1 MANFIGYKLFI
12 DMRKLFVSIAAAL
25 MLGFSAMADEGM
37 WMLPLL
43 QKLNAGAMKDLGCRL
58 TPDQIYSVNH
68 SSLKDAIV
76 IFGGGCTGEM
86 ISDKGLLVTNHH
98 CGYSSI
104 QQLSSDEHN
113 YLEDGFW
120 AMNSNE
126 EIPVP
131 GLSVTFLVN
140 MSDVTEAIEGAK
152 SDEERKAVSEALV
165 KDSEE
170 RNPGCDVEL
179 TSFYNNNV
187 HYIIVYKVFRDIR
200 FVGAPPASI
209 GKFGGETDNWMW
221 PRHTGDFSM
230 FRVYAGKD
238 NEPAE
243 YSEDNVPYVPKQSLR
258 ISLKGINE
266 GDYTMIMGYPGRT
279 QRYQTEAQLNHMMA
293 LNDIA
298 IEARTLR
305 QDIMWKWME
314 KDPSIRLKYANK
326 YASSANGWKKWIG
339 EKKAF
344 KDLNIIEKEH
354 DKEARFQKW
363 VDKNK
368 KRSELYGTAIADIAA
383 GIKTNEQ
390 VDFDVKLLSET
401 VFRLELMNF
410 TSAFNGAW
418 HNSLKA
424 GSDTAAATAKGLEA
438 MKAVYEDYYAPLD
451 KEETAA
457 LLKFYREK
465 ARPENYPDLGEDF
478 ATMDIDK
485 YVDELFRT
493 TIFTS
498 YDKAKEAIENG
509 GKEVTLHDPVN
520 TLATALVNVF
530 VKLRGEQNPDA
541 AKSIRAASKAYT
553 AGLMEWSKGKAMYPD
568 ANFTMRLTYGTV
580 KSYSPKDA
588 LNYRYY
594 STIYGVME
602 KEDSSNPE
610 FVVPAKLKE
619 LYEAKDF
626 GPYANCKGEL
636 PVAFLANCD
645 ITGGNSGSPMMN
657 SRGEL
662 IGLAFDG
669 NWEAMSG
676 DIAFEPDVQ
685 RTIGVDVRYVLF
697 VIDKFAGADW
707 LLDEM
712 TLVKSDCTKACDQ
725 KDVKK
730 KETKA
735 SKKNAKK
742 ADKKRK

>member
-1 MANFIGYKLFI
+1 
-12 DMRKLFVSIAAAL
+12 MRKLFVSIAAAL

-326 YASSANGWKKWIG
+326 YAGSANGWKKWIG

-368 KRSELYGTAIADIAA
+368 KRHGLYGTAIADIAA
-383 GIKTNEQ
+383 GIKANEQ
-390 VDFDVKLLSET
+390 VDLDVKLLSET
-401 VFRLELMNF
+401 LYRTELVNLS
-410 TSAFNGAW
+410 SAYLGGRNR
-418 HNSLKA
+418 SLKSGA
-424 GSDTAAATAKGLEA
+424 DSVTAEAAGLEA
-438 MKAVYEDYYAPLD
+438 LKSAFEDYYAPLD

-541 AKSIRAASKAYT
+541 AKSNRAASKAYT

-602 KEDSSNPE
+602 KEDPSNYE
-610 FVVPAKLKE
+610 FIVPNKLKQ
-619 LYEAKDF
+619 LYVKRDY
-626 GPYANCKGEL
+626 GQYAMADGNL
-636 PVAFLANCD
+636 PCCFLTTND
-645 ITGGNSGSPMMN
+645 ITGGNSGSPVLN
-657 SRGEL
+657 ANGEL

-669 NWEAMSG
+669 NWESMSS
-676 DIAFEPDVQ
+676 DVMFEPDLQ
-685 RTIGVDVRYVLF
+685 RCICVDIRYVLF
-697 VIDKFAGADW
+697 LVDKFGGAGY
-707 LLDEM
+707 LLQEM
-712 TLVKSDCTKACDQ
+712 
-725 KDVKK
+725 
-730 KETKA
+730 
-735 SKKNAKK
+735 NIAK
-742 ADKKRK
+742 

>member
-187 HYIIVYKVFRDIR
+187 HYIIVYKIFRDIR

-326 YASSANGWKKWIG
+326 YAGSANGWKKWIG

-368 KRSELYGTAIADIAA
+368 KRHGLYGTAIGDIAA
-383 GIKTNEQ
+383 GIKANEQ
-390 VDFDVKLLSET
+390 VDLDVKLLSET
-401 VFRLELMNF
+401 LYRTELVNLS
-410 TSAFNGAW
+410 SAYLGGRNR
-418 HNSLKA
+418 SLKSGA
-424 GSDTAAATAKGLEA
+424 DSVTAEAAGLEA
-438 MKAVYEDYYAPLD
+438 LKSAFEDYYAPLD

-602 KEDSSNPE
+602 KEDPSNYE
-610 FVVPAKLKE
+610 FIVPNKLKQ
-619 LYEAKDF
+619 LYVKRDY
-626 GPYANCKGEL
+626 GQYAMADGNL
-636 PVAFLANCD
+636 PCCFLTTND
-645 ITGGNSGSPMMN
+645 ITGGNSGSPVLN
-657 SRGEL
+657 ADGEL

-669 NWEAMSG
+669 NWESMSS
-676 DIAFEPDVQ
+676 DVMFEPDLQ
-685 RTIGVDVRYVLF
+685 RCICVDIRYVLF
-697 VIDKFAGADW
+697 LVDKFGGAGY
-707 LLDEM
+707 LLQEM
-712 TLVKSDCTKACDQ
+712 
-725 KDVKK
+725 
-730 KETKA
+730 
-735 SKKNAKK
+735 NIAK
-742 ADKKRK
+742 

>member
-1 MANFIGYKLFI
+1 MFI
-12 DMRKLFVSIAAAL
+12 DMRKLFVSVAAAL

-326 YASSANGWKKWIG
+326 YAGSANGWKKWIG

-383 GIKTNEQ
+383 GIKANEQ
-390 VDFDVKLLSET
+390 VDLDVKLLSET
-401 VFRLELMNF
+401 LYRTELVNLS
-410 TSAFNGAW
+410 SAYLGGRNR
-418 HNSLKA
+418 SLKSGA
-424 GSDTAAATAKGLEA
+424 DSVTAEAAGLEA
-438 MKAVYEDYYAPLD
+438 LKSAFEDYYAPLD

-465 ARPENYPDLGEDF
+465 AKPENYPDLGEDF

-530 VKLRGEQNPDA
+530 VKLRGEQNLDA

-602 KEDSSNPE
+602 KEDPSNYE
-610 FVVPAKLKE
+610 FIVPNKLKQ
-619 LYEAKDF
+619 LYVKRDY
-626 GPYANCKGEL
+626 GQYAMADGNL
-636 PVAFLANCD
+636 PCCFLTTND
-645 ITGGNSGSPMMN
+645 ITGGNSGSPVLN
-657 SRGEL
+657 ADGEL

-669 NWEAMSG
+669 NWESMSS
-676 DIAFEPDVQ
+676 DVMFEPDLQ
-685 RTIGVDVRYVLF
+685 RCICVDIRYVLF
-697 VIDKFAGADW
+697 LVDKFGGAGY
-707 LLDEM
+707 LLQEM
-712 TLVKSDCTKACDQ
+712 
-725 KDVKK
+725 
-730 KETKA
+730 
-735 SKKNAKK
+735 NIAK
-742 ADKKRK
+742 